1 MSLVLT
7 IARKPTEIDVA
18 ETRKLFNE
26 SGGTIGRAAS
36 SNWHLPDPS
45 RFVSSQHA
53 SIRYAGGQYYL
64 VDTSTNGVYVNDD
77 QAPLGTGNEVPL
89 KQGDRLYLGEYEL
102 HVEFEQSTAQDMGA
116 NEFDRWLDPQTDSL
130 GLGTETNASVEDLLT
145 PEHEIL
151 DPLAAMDKASGMGG
165 GMGSDMGASAGSGMG
180 SIDDDWLG
188 SQSDNAAAPSQA
200 FVAPNPVP
208 DTGQSVPLSS
218 SAGAIPDDW
227 DIDDLLSGDEP
238 DLPPPPPPPSY
249 AAPPP
254 AAPHPV
260 MQKADPDLRDDIESL
275 LAAGDDDLEYSTPGT
290 DDEQQLERE
299 SAELDAF
306 LGLDGSDDFAED
318 DLGFKEPAPAKAA
331 PPPSPPPAPAK
342 KIEEPS
348 LDDLLGEGEPGD
360 DSLLGFTTPERE
372 PVPAPIPAPAPP
384 PKAPPVAPPATPPPP
399 AASAK
404 PATPASA
411 PEAAQ
416 RPNPAAAAGSAGA
429 ANIDRLILALGLKPE
444 QVNAAQKEH
453 FDTLVADMLRETMK
467 GMMQVLGARNAIKN
481 EFRMN
486 VTMIQPVENNPLKF
500 SPNVDEA
507 MRNMF
512 ASQSNAY
519 MPGVLAVKDG
529 FEDIADHQ
537 VAVIAGMRAAFRS
550 LLKRFEPEHLQ
561 VRFDKQQSKGSLLS
575 GKKARYWE
583 SYTEFYQD
591 LSNNMDEAFHELFG
605 EDFAEAYEQQMSRLE
620 TARKK

>member
-7 IARKPTEIDVA
+7 IARKPTGIDVA

-26 SGGTIGRAAS
+26 SGGTIGRAGS

-102 HVEFEQSTAQDMGA
+102 HVEFEQSAAQDMGA
-116 NEFDRWLDPQTDSL
+116 SEFDRWLDPQTDSL
-130 GLGTETNASVEDLLT
+130 GLGPESNASVEDLLT

-151 DPLAAMDKASGMGG
+151 DPLAALDKASG
-165 GMGSDMGASAGSGMG
+165 GSGSTGSSDYDMGA
-180 SIDDDWLG
+180 IDDDWLG

-218 SAGAIPDDW
+218 SGGAIPDDW

-238 DLPPPPPPPSY
+238 DLPPPPPPPPSF
-249 AAPPP
+249 ATPKP
-254 AAPHPV
+254 PHPV
-260 MQKADPDLRDDIESL
+260 MQQADPDLRNDIESL
-275 LAAGDDDLEYSTPGT
+275 LGDDDLEYATRGT

-306 LGLDGSDDFAED
+306 LGLDSSEDTGQD
-318 DLGFKEPAPAKAA
+318 DLGFKEPVPANAP
-331 PPPSPPPAPAK
+331 PPPSPPPPPVQQK
-342 KIEEPS
+342 QEDPS

-360 DSLLGFTTPERE
+360 DSLLGFTSPERK
-372 PVPAPIPAPAPP
+372 PVPGPIPAPAPP
-384 PKAPPVAPPATPPPP
+384 PKAPPPPQP
-399 AASAK
+399 AQPVSAK
-404 PATPASA
+404 PAAAAAP
-411 PEAAQ
+411 PEAPQ
-416 RPNPAAAAGSAGA
+416 RPNPGAGAGSAGT

-444 QVNAAQKEH
+444 QVNPAQKEH

-561 VRFDKQQSKGSLLS
+561 VRFDKQQSKSSLLS

-620 TARKK
+620 TARKKQ